1 MLALECDR
9 RSARPADC
17 GTTEQDP
24 ELALRRYFKP
34 DKCQT
39 AKGSPYG
46 KNQKNEPRDKN
57 MLNTVNGRAKDAPNN
72 QAAAAKA
79 NGLIKPT

>member
-1 MLALECDR
+1 MLTLECDR

-34 DKCQT
+34 DKSQT

-46 KNQKNEPRDKN
+46 KNPKTEPRGKKQAEYR
-57 MLNTVNGRAKDAPNN
+57 GEAKDAPNMGRGF
-72 QAAAAKA
+72 QDAY
-79 NGLIKPT
+79 KPI